1 VTRLRRVLPSVASG
15 FRRSCR
21 NDDLRSSRRFA
32 DAFTVTCA
40 FTVTIDTVTAD
51 AFTVAGRPV
60 AIITVTS
67 RHEMP
72 DMWKT

>member
-1 VTRLRRVLPSVASG
+1 LASG

-21 NDDLRSSRRFA
+21 NDDLRSSALRA
-32 DAFTVTCA
+32 GAFTVTCA